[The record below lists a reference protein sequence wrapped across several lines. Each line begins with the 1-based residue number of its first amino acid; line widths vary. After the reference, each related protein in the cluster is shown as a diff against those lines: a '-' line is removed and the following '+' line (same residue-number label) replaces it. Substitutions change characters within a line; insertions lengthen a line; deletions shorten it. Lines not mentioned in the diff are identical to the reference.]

1 MHKVQ
6 INKKALSNMRGTR
19 DINFWATGTLEAWLT
34 PNNARPAIQETVQ
47 KYKTRFKGAW
57 EELAKK

>member
-1 MHKVQ
+1 
-6 INKKALSNMRGTR
+6 MRGTR

-34 PNNARPAIQETVQ
+34 PNGARPAIQETVQ